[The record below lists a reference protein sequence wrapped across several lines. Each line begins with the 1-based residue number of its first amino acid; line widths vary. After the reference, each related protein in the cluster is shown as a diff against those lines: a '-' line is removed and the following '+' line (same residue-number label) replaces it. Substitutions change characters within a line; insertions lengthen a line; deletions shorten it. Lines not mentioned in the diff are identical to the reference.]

1 VQPTLSEQV
10 AAVWGTVADE
20 ASEPTSMST
29 GQEMAGAPVSF
40 TVIVNEQDG
49 LVLPAVPSVAVYVT
63 DVEVPVEYDAV
74 SEVWEDTEQW

>member
-1 VQPTLSEQV
+1 
-10 AAVWGTVADE
+10 
-20 ASEPTSMST
+20 
-29 GQEMAGAPVSF
+29 MAGAPVSF

-74 SEVWEDTEQW
+74 SEV